1 MDSLLADRYAE
12 AMQSFRLLLLLAGL
26 TMLTST
32 AGTVGAE
39 DAPVL
44 AVLEYSGGLLSK
56 RAKILSTKGTVK
68 SPYPNLSQKTWTL
81 REGDILKQEH
91 APRERVIQFFKA
103 SGNTPQ
109 RVCSVVVRYA
119 RSDKG
124 WRPTYLLL
132 QQPPVIW
139 NGEQLVPLPDAGGS
153 REPMQLINRHDP
165 NTGGFYK
172 SLSFGFASGPGRI
185 DGWTVQ

>member
-1 MDSLLADRYAE
+1 MDSPEAGRYAE
-12 AMQSFRLLLLLAGL
+12 AMRLLPVLLLLAGVTLL
-26 TMLTST
+26 T
-32 AGTVGAE
+32 AIGPTVAAD

-44 AVLEYSGGLLSK
+44 AVLEYSGGLLPK
-56 RAKILSTKGTVK
+56 RAKILSTKGMVK
-68 SPYPNLSQKTWTL
+68 SPYTDLTQRTWIL
-81 REGDILKQEH
+81 REGDTLKQEH

-103 SGNTPQ
+103 NGNTPQ

-139 NGEQLVPLPDAGGS
+139 NGEQLVPMPDAGGS

-172 SLSFGFASGPGRI
+172 TLSFGFASGPGRI

>member
-1 MDSLLADRYAE
+1 MDSPVTGRYAE
-12 AMQSFRLLLLLAGL
+12 VMRLLRLSLLLAVSL
-26 TMLTST
+26 VTST
-32 AGTVGAE
+32 VGTVEAE

-44 AVLEYSGGLLSK
+44 AVLEYSGGLFPK
-56 RAKILSTKGTVK
+56 RAKILSAKGTVK
-68 SPYPNLSQKTWTL
+68 SPYYNLSQNTWTL

-103 SGNTPQ
+103 SGNAAQ

-132 QQPPVIW
+132 QQPPVTW
-139 NGEQLVPLPDAGGS
+139 NGEQLVPVPDAGA
-153 REPMQLINRHDP
+153 RVPMQLINRHDP

-172 SLSFGFASGPGRI
+172 TLSIGLASGAGRI

>member
-1 MDSLLADRYAE
+1 MDSPLADRYAE

-26 TMLTST
+26 TLFTFT
-32 AGTVGAE
+32 TLPVEAE

-44 AVLEYSGGLLSK
+44 AVLEYSGGLLPK

-68 SPYPNLSQKTWTL
+68 SPYPNLSQNAWTL

-103 SGNTPQ
+103 TGNTPQ
-109 RVCSVVVRYA
+109 QVCAVVVRYT

-132 QQPPVIW
+132 QQPPVTW
-139 NGEQLVPLPDAGGS
+139 NGEQLVPLPGMGT
-153 REPMQLINRHDP
+153 RVPMQLINRHDP

-172 SLSFGFASGPGRI
+172 TLSFGLASGSGRI
-185 DGWTVQ
+185 DGWTIQ

>member
-1 MDSLLADRYAE
+1 MDSLAPDRYAE
-12 AMQSFRLLLLLAGL
+12 AMRSLRLLLLLALSLGSL
-26 TMLTST
+26 
-32 AGTVGAE
+32 TVGTIDAE

-44 AVLEYSGGLLSK
+44 AVLEYSGGLFPK
-56 RAKILSTKGTVK
+56 RARIHSTKGTVK
-68 SPYPNLSQKTWTL
+68 SPYLNLSQHSWTL
-81 REGDILKQEH
+81 REGDILKQEY

-103 SGNTPQ
+103 GGNTPQ

-132 QQPPVIW
+132 QQPPVMW
-139 NGEQLVPLPDAGGS
+139 NGEQLVPLPGAGGS
-153 REPMQLINRHDP
+153 RVPMQLINRHDP
-165 NTGGFYK
+165 NTKGFYK
-172 SLSFGFASGPGRI
+172 TLSIGLASGAGRI

>member
-1 MDSLLADRYAE
+1 MDSLAAGRYAE
-12 AMQSFRLLLLLAGL
+12 AMQSLRLSLLLVL
-26 TMLTST
+26 TLVTST
-32 AGTVGAE
+32 VGTVEAK

-44 AVLEYSGGLLSK
+44 AVLEYSGGLFPK
-56 RAKILSTKGTVK
+56 RAEILSTKGTVK
-68 SPYPNLSQKTWTL
+68 SPHRNLSQKTWTL

-103 SGNTPQ
+103 SGNTAQ

-132 QQPPVIW
+132 QQPPVTW
-139 NGEQLVPLPDAGGS
+139 NGEQLVPLPDAGT
-153 REPMQLINRHDP
+153 RVPMQLLNRHDP

-172 SLSFGFASGPGRI
+172 TLSFGLASGTGRI